1 MRIAAPDDEPATRP
15 HARDACAVLPRQPGV
30 YRFRDVAGRVMYV
43 GRATDLRSRTR
54 SYWGDL
60 AGRRHLRR
68 MVRQIAR
75 IEAVACA
82 SVHEASWLERN
93 LLERSKPRW
102 NRAAGGA
109 EVPRWLVVD
118 TSSDRPGL
126 RLTHEPEADRP
137 TFGPY
142 LGGERSRAAL
152 RGILRVWPLHLTG
165 TRSSGTALAM
175 AEARG
180 LGAGDRERLLADVV
194 QLLSRDPLALDR
206 VTARLLAARDEAVSG
221 LMFETA
227 QQIQGELG
235 AVAWLVSPQRV
246 TAAHPPDLIVH
257 GWAAG
262 TLVSFSGTDHRIDR
276 WSLRRVGEDRG
287 RSLARLTPPAWR
299 EFATTN
305 AELAAEL
312 ADAQRA

>member
-1 MRIAAPDDEPATRP
+1 
-15 HARDACAVLPRQPGV
+15 VLPRQPGV
-30 YRFRDVAGRVMYV
+30 YRFRDAAGRVMYV

-60 AGRRHLRR
+60 TGRRHLRR

-75 IEAVACA
+75 VEAVACA

-102 NRAAGGA
+102 NRSAGGQ

-118 TSSDRPGL
+118 PGSDRPGI
-126 RLTHEPEADRP
+126 RLTHEPEDDRP

-142 LGGERSRAAL
+142 LGGERSRVAL

-165 TRSSGTALAM
+165 TRSSGTASAI

-180 LGAGDRERLLADVV
+180 LGPGDRERLLTDVV

-206 VTARLLAARDEAVSG
+206 VTLRLLAARDEAVGG
-221 LMFETA
+221 LMFEAA
-227 QQIQGELG
+227 QHIQDEL
-235 AVAWLVSPQRV
+235 ASVAWLVSPQRV
-246 TAAHPPDLIVH
+246 TASHPPDLIVH
-257 GWAAG
+257 GWASG
-262 TLVSFSGTDHRIDR
+262 TLVSFSGTEQRIDR

-287 RSLARLTPPAWR
+287 RSLAQLTPPSWR
-299 EFATTN
+299 EFATVN
-305 AELAAEL
+305 AALAAEL
-312 ADAQRA
+312 VHVQRA